1 MAAQR
6 GALFFGIFASSFTA
20 FAISYSTAWSM
31 RVSTSTSYSMVGALN
46 KLPIAL
52 SGMIFFSKE
61 RALVNIWSII
71 SVILGFTS
79 GLVYSLSQLREKAA
93 LRQHIDDMVPLKE
106 VFSGK

>member
-1 MAAQR
+1 M
-6 GALFFGIFASSFTA
+6 FGIFASSFTA

-61 RALVNIWSII
+61 RALVNVWSIF
-71 SVILGFTS
+71 SVILGFSS
-79 GLVYSLSQLREKAA
+79 GLVYSVSQLREKAINA
-93 LRQHIDDMVPLKE
+93 RRPIGDGVEERVSLREVQPKE
-106 VFSGK
+106 SI

>member
-71 SVILGFTS
+71 SVALGFTS
-79 GLVYSLSQLREKAA
+79 GLVYSISQLREKVPIKRPTA
-93 LRQHIDDMVPLKE
+93 DKVPLKE
-106 VFSGK
+106 ISSGK